1 MSDKPNVVECT
12 YVQSDETEAQ
22 YFSTPWLLGKNG
34 LEKNLGMGQ
43 LSDYEKS
50 KLEEVWNWPVSN
62 GWRWDETSVVNPV
75 IVFRVLFTSFAIT
88 ALH

>member
-1 MSDKPNVVECT
+1 MHTEAPSAVQTIILMLSSTLQLLDAMSGKPNVVECT

-34 LEKNLGMGQ
+34 LEKNLGMGR

-50 KLEEVWNWPVSN
+50 KLEEVWNQPC
-62 GWRWDETSVVNPV
+62 
-75 IVFRVLFTSFAIT
+75 L
-88 ALH
+88 